1 MSIPASFSSPRA
13 VSLLSL
19 PNETLKQIVDL
30 VNAQDKCF
38 GFARST
44 VTRSV
49 YGRSEIRT
57 HSARHIPNG
66 AEMLWSYWH
75 GRGVA
80 ALSCVNKQLRR
91 LALPVLLE
99 TLTRKQC
106 IKQYALYRLPRTPAA
121 AMVQHLDLR
130 LGRYDY
136 YESTNRMGLLPLAAL
151 LHQLPSLTRLTLD
164 EASGAPTALDPAEV
178 RVREELH
185 EAFVALAPRIR
196 SLAVYARN
204 EKLLEILE
212 RCTSPAALESLVVH
226 SPINDPLIDEG
237 GRLPALL
244 SGLCLQHLAFLA
256 DYELGSEADS
266 KPGPDELDAEVPPV
280 WFITLAPT
288 LRSFTYRSERLLPAG
303 LIRLI
308 ATAFPNLEQLSLTTG
323 EPQGIELSDRLS
335 VETLPNL
342 RRLTLQDSHAW
353 PDDFVH
359 HFFRLVTLPALETL
373 VVTDVFQPP
382 NCRLV
387 ATLLSALPP
396 SVRNVVLLGTMAP
409 KLTVHHREI
418 ANIVALAARQGVRID
433 FPPASPRFE
442 HLEDLERRTDIFGPL
457 SRSIPSDLHRLHDG
471 IVCRS
476 VNWLREHYL
485 RVVRTGDDAG
495 LAELAQL
502 CEPLRMREFIEK
514 E

>member
-1 MSIPASFSSPRA
+1 MSTPASSSSPRA

-30 VNAQDKCF
+30 VHAQDKCF

-57 HSARHIPNG
+57 QSARHIPNG

-80 ALSCVNKQLRR
+80 ALSCVNKQLRG
-91 LALPVLLE
+91 LALPALLE
-99 TLTRKQC
+99 TLSRKQC

-151 LHQLPSLTRLTLD
+151 LHQLPSLSRLTLD
-164 EASGAPTALDPAEV
+164 EASGAPTALDPGEE

-185 EAFVALAPRIR
+185 EAFLALAPRIR
-196 SLAVYARN
+196 SLAVYTRN
-204 EKLLEILE
+204 EKLLDVLQ
-212 RCTSPAALESLVVH
+212 RCTSSAALESLVVH
-226 SPINDPLIDEG
+226 SRINDPLVDQG

-244 SGLCLQHLAFLA
+244 SGLRLQHLAFSA
-256 DYELGSEADS
+256 DHELGSEAES
-266 KPGPDELDAEVPPV
+266 EAGPDELDVEVPPV
-280 WFITLAPT
+280 WFITFAMPT
-288 LRSFTYRSERLLPAG
+288 LRSFTYRSERLLPVG

-323 EPQGIELSDRLS
+323 EPEGIDLSDRLS
-335 VETLPNL
+335 FETLPNL

-359 HFFRLVTLPALETL
+359 HFFGLVKLPALETL
-373 VVTDVFQPP
+373 VVTDVFKPP

-387 ATLLSALPP
+387 STLLPALPP
-396 SVRNVVLLGTMAP
+396 SVRNVVLLD
-409 KLTVHHREI
+409 TVKPVSATHHCEA
-418 ANIVALAARQGVRID
+418 ANIVALAAHHGVRID
-433 FPPASPRFE
+433 FPPPSPRFE
-442 HLEDLERRTDIFGPL
+442 DLDDLESRTSPF
-457 SRSIPSDLHRLHDG
+457 SRSLPSDLHKLHDG
-471 IVCRS
+471 IVRES
-476 VNWLREHYL
+476 VKWLSEHHDH
-485 RVVRTGDDAG
+485 VVRNGDDAG

-502 CEPLRMREFIEK
+502 CEPIRMREFIEK